1 MGISITIN
9 MDNIITTRGKEMK
22 VFLEHFFFAITM
34 AIALAIPVVAI
45 VLMLQPY
52 FT

>member
-1 MGISITIN
+1 MIEI
-9 MDNIITTRGKEMK
+9 
-22 VFLEHFFFAITM
+22 LEHFLYALTM
-34 AIALAIPVVAI
+34 AIALAIPVFAI